1 MKFPPQVWGPIFW
14 MTIHVVA
21 LGYSEKPTYAEKR
34 SAKEFFESLRNLLPC
49 PVCREHYAEHLKV
62 VPITPSL
69 DSRQDLFKWTVDL
82 HNSVNVKL
90 GKPTIS
96 QTEALRYI
104 SRLGA
109 RGRNPIW
116 SSSDMMEVDTASF
129 MRGVLTATVAGV
141 VVGCALWWW
150 K

>member
-1 MKFPPQVWGPIFW
+1 

-21 LGYSEKPTYAEKR
+21 LGYSDKPTYAEKR

-62 VPITPSL
+62 MPISPFL
-69 DSRQDLFKWTVDL
+69 DNRQSLFKWTVDL
-82 HNSVNVKL
+82 HNAVNVKL
-90 GKPTIS
+90 GKPVVS

-109 RGRNPIW
+109 RGRNPLW
-116 SSSDMMEVDTASF
+116 SAGDMMEVDSASF